1 MSAQTSSGDASSTTL
16 TLSAGMRASVPT
28 SGGRTGAGQTV
39 RMGTE
44 TAAIEMGGTA
54 ELAEELAHVG
64 RVVRDVVRSGRG
76 AHDDVVVRTEGGD
89 DVFGVDARAD
99 EALIDTLRDR
109 CGARW
114 PGELVIEGYDRP
126 VPIGTPAT
134 PATADGRWTYLADPI
149 DGTRG
154 HLARTHSAWVLLGA
168 GRDAL
173 TLEDLEVGASVE
185 IPTARAAVGTVARA
199 DRSGHLVVEDD
210 SFLGVPCATVGL
222 RRSTSGDLSRQFVTV
237 VRLLPG
243 GHATIGAWADEL
255 LADLEVYD
263 NLYPCTGGQLMELAD
278 GGAAAVLDPRPLLHP
293 DGFHA
298 HPYDLAALVVARA
311 AGVIVE
317 ALPPGPLD
325 VPLDT
330 TTPVAWAGYANEA
343 VADALRSR
351 M

>member
-1 MSAQTSSGDASSTTL
+1 MTGPSTTGL
-16 TLSAGMRASVPT
+16 
-28 SGGRTGAGQTV
+28 
-39 RMGTE
+39 
-44 TAAIEMGGTA
+44 
-54 ELAEELAHVG
+54 LAEALAEVG
-64 RVVRDVVRSGRG
+64 RAVRDVVRSGRG
-76 AHDDVVVRTEGGD
+76 AGDDQVVRTEGGD
-89 DVFGVDARAD
+89 DVFGVDARAED
-99 EALIDTLRDR
+99 VLIEQLRAR

-114 PGELVIEGYDRP
+114 PGVLVMEGYDEP
-126 VPIGTPAT
+126 VVIGPASG
-134 PATADGRWTYLADPI
+134 AGGRAGSWTYLADPI

-168 GRDAL
+168 GRDAT

-185 IPTARAAVGTVARA
+185 LPTARAALGMVARA
-199 DRSGHLVVEDD
+199 DREGYLVVEDEVFT
-210 SFLGVPCATVGL
+210 SGARTPVRL
-222 RRSTSGDLSRQFVTV
+222 RRRIDGDLARQFVTV

-243 GHATIGAWADEL
+243 GHAPIGRWADEL
-255 LADLEVYD
+255 LSGLEVYD

-293 DGFHA
+293 EGFHT

-325 VPLDT
+325 VPIDT
-330 TTPVAWAGYANEA
+330 STPVAWAAYANEE
-343 VADALRSR
+343 VAAQLRAR